1 MAIGTTAAIIGSAAL
16 GAGASYLSSSKQ
28 SGTIQ
33 DASDASIAEQR
44 RQFDT
49 MLDLTAPRRDAENEA
64 LNSLRAALGID
75 GTPDYSQFYN
85 TPGYQFTRDEA
96 LQATERQASAT
107 GGLRSGNTLTA
118 LQDRV
123 AGLASQNYLSSYLNP
138 LLGVAT
144 GNANANAGQNAVNLG
159 VNVGNTLTNAGAN
172 RASAIG
178 AGYQGVNSAIQGG
191 LSNYLFSTMVG
202 PQQSQNA
209 LYNGYWN

>member
-1 MAIGTTAAIIGSAAL
+1 MPIAAAIGGGAIV
-16 GAGASYLSSSKQ
+16 GAGASVVSANKQ
-28 SGTIQ
+28 SGAIR
-33 DASDASIAEQR
+33 DSSEASIAEQK

-118 LQDRV
+118 LQDR
-123 AGLASQNYLSSYLNP
+123 AGGLASQNYLSSYLNP
-138 LLGVAT
+138 LMGLAT
-144 GNANANAGQNAVNLG
+144 GNANANAGQGAVNLG

-178 AGYQGVNSAIQGG
+178 AGYQGVNNSIQGG
-191 LSNYLFSTMVG
+191 LSNYLFATMVG
-202 PQQSQNA
+202 NQQSPNT
-209 LYNGYWN
+209 LYNGGYWN